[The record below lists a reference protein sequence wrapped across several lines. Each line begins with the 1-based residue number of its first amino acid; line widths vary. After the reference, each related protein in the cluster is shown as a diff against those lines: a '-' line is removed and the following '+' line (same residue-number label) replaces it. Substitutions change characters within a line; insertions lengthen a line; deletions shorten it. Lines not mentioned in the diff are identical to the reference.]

1 MFGCTF
7 FQISFVFREDSLY
20 LSSEE
25 SFSNLYLASLDE
37 GLEFLWAG
45 LEDFDFLLESLGIGA
60 WELGGPPEETEPAAR
75 AFME

>member
-1 MFGCTF
+1 MAYTRRQRRSFP
-7 FQISFVFREDSLY
+7 IS
-20 LSSEE
+20 LSS
-25 SFSNLYLASLDE
+25 LDD